1 MLISIHPD
9 NPDERKIRRVVEA
22 LREGAVIVYPTDTV
36 YAIGC
41 SLQKSKAIEQVA
53 RIKGLKPDK
62 ANFSIVCQDLSS
74 LAEYAIVDTPVY
86 KIMRKALP
94 GPYTF
99 ILNASNRIPKYF
111 NANKKSVG
119 IRVPDNKIVRMI
131 VEELGHPLV
140 TTSVHDDDEII
151 EYTTDPELIHE
162 RYAQQVDL
170 VIDGGFGNNEAST
183 IIDCTSGEPELVREG
198 IGPTDHLFG

>member
-53 RIKGLKPDK
+53 RIKGLKPEK

-74 LAEYAIVDTPVY
+74 LAEYAIVDTPIY

-170 VIDGGFGNNEAST
+170 VIDGGFGKNEAST